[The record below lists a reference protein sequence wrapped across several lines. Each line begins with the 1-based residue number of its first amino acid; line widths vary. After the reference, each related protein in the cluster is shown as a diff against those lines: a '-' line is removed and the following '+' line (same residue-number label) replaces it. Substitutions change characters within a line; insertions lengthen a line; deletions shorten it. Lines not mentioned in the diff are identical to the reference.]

1 VVRASGREEGGA
13 LWRGDFSKAEKVFV
27 EMARAFQVGNIEHNV
42 AEFFD
47 GDGRHKVES
56 ERLRCLW

>member
-1 VVRASGREEGGA
+1 
-13 LWRGDFSKAEKVFV
+13 
-27 EMARAFQVGNIEHNV
+27 MARAFQVGNIEHNV